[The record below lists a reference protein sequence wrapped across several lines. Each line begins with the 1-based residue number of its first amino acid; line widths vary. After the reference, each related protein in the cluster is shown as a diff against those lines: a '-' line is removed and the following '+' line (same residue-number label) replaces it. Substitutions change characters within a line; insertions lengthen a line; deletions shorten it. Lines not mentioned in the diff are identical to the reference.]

1 MGAGRDMHGARP
13 DADLNLALGDKLTMV
28 NRGFVQSLCLRFH
41 GERTAAELA
50 YADNLAETR
59 RLMQLVRE
67 MQRQGVPLD
76 PDGTAGS
83 PDRGEPDFQVREKEV
98 WLSDMNLVAR
108 NLASLRRA
116 RSASETSPGLDGLIE
131 ESAAFVA
138 ELRDRAE
145 AAGNLQPSGSG
156 EPASDAE
163 GRSLEDFLESLEDT
177 DERLVAGKTEGVRPV
192 DEVVIA
198 VLNTVLGN
206 HFLAIEQFFLQGFL
220 LEQCGEKAL
229 GEVRIGHSV
238 DEMTFAFRVAQ
249 RIILL
254 GADPRPVFRP
264 AIRLAHRVK
273 VGSGPLAAI
282 GYDLDLTEAL
292 IATLEDAKALAQA
305 APEPG
310 TVDILS
316 RSLGTERNAQRWL
329 SGQRERLSKG
339 EAPPQASG
347 RFDAML
353 QRWAVA

>member
-1 MGAGRDMHGARP
+1 MGGGLRGPEDMHGE
-13 DADLNLALGDKLTMV
+13 LNLALGDKLTMV

-41 GERTAAELA
+41 QERTAAELA

-59 RLMQLVRE
+59 RLMQLIRE

-76 PDGTAGS
+76 PDGAAGS
-83 PDRGEPDFQVREKEV
+83 PERGEPDFQVREKAV
-98 WLSDMNLVAR
+98 WLSDLSLATR

-131 ESAAFVA
+131 EGAAFVA

-145 AAGNLQPSGSG
+145 AAGNLAPSGSG

-177 DERLVAGKTEGVRPV
+177 DERFLAGEADAARPA
-192 DEVVIA
+192 DEALIA
-198 VLNTVLGN
+198 VLNTVLCN

-220 LEQCGEKAL
+220 LERCGEKAL

-254 GADPRPVFRP
+254 GAEPRPVFRP
-264 AIRLAHRVK
+264 AIRLPHRVK
-273 VGSGPLAAI
+273 VGSGPPAAI
-282 GYDLDLTEAL
+282 GHDLELTEAL

-310 TVDILS
+310 TVDILTL
-316 RSLGTERNAQRWL
+316 SLETERNAKKWL

-339 EAPPQASG
+339 EAPPEAGG
-347 RFDAML
+347 RFDTML
-353 QRWAVA
+353 QRWAIA